1 MTDNTSE
8 KSEKQLIINQYRSLI
23 RGITHKLNSEEK
35 KQIRTAFNVAIEA
48 HQNSRRKSG
57 ELYITH
63 PISVAKIVSHDIGLG
78 ATSIICSLL
87 HDVVEDTETTLEDI
101 GKLFGNEVQMM
112 IAALTKISGV
122 VESDV
127 SLQAENFRKMIL
139 TISNDIRVVL
149 IKIADRLDNMRT
161 LEYLKAEKQARI
173 ASETLYLYAPLAH
186 RLGLYSMKT
195 ELEDLSLKY
204 TETDV
209 YFDISKKLKETKDN
223 REKYIK
229 KFIRPIKEKL
239 KIEKIKCSIKGR
251 PKSIFS
257 IRKKMKKKEIPFEEV
272 FDKFAI
278 RIIIDCPEEKEKEL
292 CWKVYSIVTDFY
304 KPNPDR
310 LRDWISNQKV
320 NGYESLHTTVMGMD
334 GSWVEVQI
342 RSMRMDEIAEKG
354 YAAHWRYKQN
364 KHEKQKMQKNLDNWI
379 NRIRDTLES
388 DKITAIEFVDN
399 FKLNLFSE
407 EIFVFS
413 PNGELITL
421 PNGATSLDFAFQIHT
436 DLGKSC
442 LGTKVNGKL
451 VPLSHKLNS
460 GDQIEII
467 SSRKQTPKENW
478 LDFVITPKARNKIKS
493 SLKQEKKKI
502 AQDGKETLIRKLKH
516 LKIKFSEAIV
526 NELQIYFEL
535 NDSLELFYR
544 LGIGK
549 ITNEQLKEFK
559 NNRDSWYDFIK
570 SKFIRKPKKQV
581 TQFTE
586 EKKKLLVFGEEEEI
600 LDYKIATC
608 CQPISGD
615 KVFAFVT
622 IKDGI
627 KIHSI
632 SCPNSIRLRTNFS
645 YRIMNCKWKSINTI
659 EFDAII
665 EIKGIDSV
673 GLVNKI
679 TNIISSHM
687 NVNMKLVNFNSDDG
701 LFYGKIHL
709 LVKNNTHLNKVMQQI
724 LKIDGVQNVNRI
736 NEER

>member
-1 MTDNTSE
+1 MSQEQTE
-8 KSEKQLIINQYRSLI
+8 KKSIINAYRSLI
-23 RGITHKLNSEEK
+23 RGITGRVSVEERK
-35 KQIRTAFNVAIEA
+35 KIRKAFDLAVSA
-48 HQNSRRKSG
+48 HENSRRQSG

-63 PISVAKIVSHDIGLG
+63 PISVAKIIANDIGLG
-78 ATSIICSLL
+78 STSIICSLL
-87 HDVVEDTETTLEDI
+87 HDVVEDTSITIETIRNE
-101 GKLFGNEVQMM
+101 FGNEVAV
-112 IAALTKISGV
+112 IIDGLTKISGV
-122 VESDV
+122 VEADV

-161 LEYLKAEKQARI
+161 LDYLKLNKQARI

-186 RLGLYSMKT
+186 RLGLYSIKT

-204 TETDV
+204 TDSEV
-209 YFDISKKLKETKDN
+209 YFNISKKLKDTKDN

-229 KFIRPIKEKL
+229 KFTRPIKEKL
-239 KIEKIKCSIKGR
+239 KLENINCSIKGR

-257 IRKKMKKKEIPFEEV
+257 IRKKMKEKQIDFEEV

-278 RIIIDCPEEKEKEL
+278 RVIINCEPEKEKEL

-310 LRDWISNQKV
+310 LRDWVSNAKV

-342 RSMRMDEIAEKG
+342 RSGRMDEVAEKG

-364 KHEKQKMQKNLDNWI
+364 KHADNKIQENLDNWI
-379 NRIRDTLES
+379 NRIRDTLEY
-388 DKITAIEFVDN
+388 DKKNAVEFIDE
-399 FKLNLFSE
+399 FKLNLFEE

-413 PNGELITL
+413 PTGDLITL

-451 VPLSHKLNS
+451 VPLSHKLKS

-478 LDFVITPKARNKIKS
+478 LDFVITAKARNKIKN
-493 SLKQEKKKI
+493 SLKQERKSI

-516 LKIKFSEAIV
+516 LKIQFTESTV

-544 LGIGK
+544 IGIGK
-549 ITNEQLKEFK
+549 ITNEQLKEFRR
-559 NNRDSWYDFIK
+559 NRDSWYDFIK
-570 SKFIRKPKKQV
+570 SKFIKKQKKEIPDNS
-581 TQFTE
+581 E
-586 EKKKLLVFGEEEEI
+586 EKTKLLVFGEEEEV

-615 KVFAFVT
+615 KVFGFVT

-632 SCPNSIRLRTNFS
+632 QCPNAIRLRTSFS

-659 EFDAII
+659 EFDALI
-665 EIKGIDSV
+665 EIQGIDSV

-687 NVNMKLVNFNSDDG
+687 NVNMKLVNFNSNDG
-701 LFYGKIHL
+701 LFYGKITL
-709 LVKNNTHLNKVMQQI
+709 LVKNNTHLEKVMKQI
-724 LKIDGVQNVNRI
+724 MKIEGVEKVHRI
-736 NEER
+736 SE

>member
-1 MTDNTSE
+1 MNDKASE
-8 KSEKQLIINQYRSLI
+8 QAENKIVVNQYRSLM
-23 RGITHKLNSEEK
+23 RGISNKLTIQEK
-35 KQIRTAFNVAIEA
+35 KNIRSAFNMAIQA
-48 HQNSRRKSG
+48 HKNSRRQSG

-63 PISVAKIVSHDIGLG
+63 PISVAKIIAHDIGLG
-78 ATSIICSLL
+78 STSIICSLL
-87 HDVVEDTETTLEDI
+87 HDVVEDTTTTLEDI
-101 GKLFGNEVQMM
+101 KKEFGEQVANM
-112 IAALTKISGV
+112 ISALTKISGV
-122 VESDV
+122 VEADV

-149 IKIADRLDNMRT
+149 IKISDRLDNMRT
-161 LEYLKAEKQARI
+161 LEYLKTTKQERI

-186 RLGLYSMKT
+186 RLGLYSIKT

-204 TETDV
+204 TEPEI
-209 YFDISKKLKETKDN
+209 YFNISKKLNETKDN

-229 KFIRPIKEKL
+229 KFTRPIKEKL
-239 KIEKIKCSIKGR
+239 KLEKITCSIKGR

-257 IRKKMKKKEIPFEEV
+257 IRKKMKEKEIEFEEV

-278 RIIIDCPEEKEKEL
+278 RIIIDCEEKKEKEL

-310 LRDWISNQKV
+310 LRDWISNGKV

-342 RSMRMDEIAEKG
+342 RSVRMDEIAEKG

-364 KHEKQKMQKNLDNWI
+364 KPTNQKIQKNLDNWI

-388 DKITAIEFVDN
+388 DKITAIEFVDD

-413 PNGELITL
+413 PSGDLITL

-451 VPLSHKLNS
+451 VPLSHKLKS
-460 GDQIEII
+460 GDQIEVI

-493 SLKQEKKKI
+493 SLKQERKQLAK
-502 AQDGKETLIRKLKH
+502 DGKETLIRKLKH
-516 LKIKFSEAIV
+516 LKVKFSESIV

-535 NDSLELFYR
+535 NDSLDLFYR
-544 LGIGK
+544 IGIGK
-549 ITNEQLKEFK
+549 ITNEQLKDFK
-559 NNRDSWYDFIK
+559 NNRDSWYDFIR
-570 SKFIRKPKKQV
+570 SKFIRKEKKV
-581 TQFTE
+581 ITKPVE
-586 EKKKLLVFGEEEEI
+586 EKNKLLVFGEEEEV
-600 LDYKIATC
+600 LDYKIAAC

-615 KVFAFVT
+615 KVFGFVT
-622 IKDGI
+622 IKEGI

-632 SCPNSIRLRTNFS
+632 SCPNAIRLRTNFA
-645 YRIMNCKWKSINTI
+645 YRIMNCKWKSVNNI
-659 EFDAII
+659 EFDTLI

-687 NVNMKLVNFNSDDG
+687 NVNMKLLNFNSDDG
-701 LFYGKIHL
+701 LFYGKINL
-709 LVKNNTHLNKVMQQI
+709 LVKNNKHLKKVMEQI
-724 LKIDGVQNVNRI
+724 LKIEGVKSVNRV
-736 NEER
+736 NER

>member
-1 MTDNTSE
+1 MNPKKSNTNE
-8 KSEKQLIINQYRSLI
+8 GAQVIQEYRSLMRTI
-23 RGITHKLNSEEK
+23 SGKANQEEK
-35 KQIRTAFNVAIEA
+35 KLIRKAFKTAIEA
-48 HQNSRRKSG
+48 HENARRKSG
-57 ELYITH
+57 DLYITH
-63 PISVAKIVSHDIGLG
+63 PISVAKIIANDIGLG
-78 ATSIICSLL
+78 PTSIICSLL
-87 HDVVEDTETTLEDI
+87 HDVVEDTSLTIQDI
-101 GKLFGNEVQMM
+101 EANFGSEISLIING
-112 IAALTKISGV
+112 LTKISGV
-122 VESDV
+122 VDADV

-161 LEYLKAEKQARI
+161 LQYLKPEKQARI

-186 RLGLYSMKT
+186 RLGLYSIKT

-204 TETDV
+204 TESDV
-209 YFDISKKLKETKDN
+209 YFNISQKLNETKDN

-229 KFIRPIKEKL
+229 KFTKPIKDRL
-239 KIEKIKCSIKGR
+239 KSEGIKCSIKGR

-257 IRKKMKKKEIPFEEV
+257 IRKKMIKKQIDFEEV

-278 RIIIDCPEEKEKEL
+278 RIIIDCEEEKEKEL

-310 LRDWISNQKV
+310 LRDWISNEKI

-342 RSMRMDEIAEKG
+342 RSLRMDEIAEKG
-354 YAAHWRYKQN
+354 YAAHWRYKEN
-364 KHEKQKMQKNLDNWI
+364 NLKSSKIQKNLDNWI
-379 NRIRDTLES
+379 NRVRDTLEY
-388 DKITAIEFVDN
+388 DKKNAVEFVDD
-399 FKLNLFSE
+399 FKLNLFAE

-413 PNGELITL
+413 PTGDLVTL
-421 PNGATSLDFAFQIHT
+421 PTGATSLDFAFQIHT

-451 VPLSHKLNS
+451 VPLSHKLKS

-478 LDFVITPKARNKIKS
+478 LDFVITSKARNKIKN
-493 SLKQEKKKI
+493 SLKQERKSI

-516 LKIKFSEAIV
+516 LKIKFTESTV

-544 LGIGK
+544 IGIGK

-559 NNRDSWYDFIK
+559 KNRDSWYDFIK
-570 SKFIRKPKKQV
+570 SKFIKKQKIELPISN
-581 TQFTE
+581 E
-586 EKKKLLVFGEEEEI
+586 EKTKLLVFGEEEEV

-608 CQPISGD
+608 CHPISGD
-615 KVFAFVT
+615 KVFGFVT

-627 KIHSI
+627 KVHSI
-632 SCPNSIRLRTNFS
+632 LCPNAIRLRTSFS
-645 YRIMNCKWKSINTI
+645 YRILNCKWKSANNI
-659 EFDAII
+659 EFDALI
-665 EIKGIDSV
+665 EIQGIDSV

-687 NVNMKLVNFNSDDG
+687 NVNMKLLNFNTNDG
-701 LFYGKIHL
+701 LFYGKITL
-709 LVKNNTHLNKVMQQI
+709 LVKNNKHLEKVTKQI
-724 LKIDGVQNVNRI
+724 QKIEGVEQVNRI
-736 NEER
+736 NE

>member
-1 MTDNTSE
+1 ME
-8 KSEKQLIINQYRSLI
+8 KKSEELEKKNIINEYRSLVRAI
-23 RGITHKLNSEEK
+23 ANKVTSEEK
-35 KQIRTAFNVAIEA
+35 KIIRKAFDIAIDA
-48 HQNSRRKSG
+48 HENARRKSG
-57 ELYITH
+57 KLYISH
-63 PISVAKIVSHDIGLG
+63 PISVAKIIANDIGLG
-78 ATSIICSLL
+78 AKSIICSLL
-87 HDVVEDTETTLEDI
+87 HDVVEDTSVTLKDIEEDF
-101 GKLFGNEVQMM
+101 GKEVSL
-112 IAALTKISGV
+112 IIDGLTKISGV
-122 VESDV
+122 VDADV

-161 LEYLKAEKQARI
+161 LEYLSQQKQERI

-186 RLGLYSMKT
+186 RLGLYSIKT

-204 TETDV
+204 TDQNT
-209 YFDISKKLKETKDN
+209 YFSISKKLNETKDN

-229 KFIRPIKEKL
+229 KFTRPIKERL
-239 KIEKIKCSIKGR
+239 KVENIKCSIKGR

-257 IRKKMKKKEIPFEEV
+257 IRKKMIEKEIEFEEV

-278 RIIIDCPEEKEKEL
+278 RIIIDCPKKKEKEI

-310 LRDWISNQKV
+310 LRDWISNVKL

-342 RSMRMDEIAEKG
+342 RTERMDEIAEKG
-354 YAAHWRYKQN
+354 YAAHWKYKQN
-364 KHEKQKMQKNLDNWI
+364 KHQNSKIQENLDDWI
-379 NRIRDTLES
+379 NRIRDTLEY
-388 DKITAIEFVDN
+388 DKETAIEFVDD

-413 PNGELITL
+413 PTGDLVTL

-436 DLGKSC
+436 DLGKNC

-451 VPLSHKLNS
+451 VPLSHKLKS

-467 SSRKQTPKENW
+467 SSRKQKPKEDW
-478 LDFVITPKARNKIKS
+478 LDFVITTKARNKIKN
-493 SLKQEKKKI
+493 SLKQERKEI
-502 AQDGKETLIRKLKH
+502 AKDGKETLMRKLKH
-516 LKIKFSEAIV
+516 LKIKFTEAVI

-535 NDSLELFYR
+535 NDSLDLFYR
-544 LGIGK
+544 IGIGK

-559 NNRDSWYDFIK
+559 GNRDSWYDFIK
-570 SKFIRKPKKQV
+570 SKFIKKQKPSKPHANI
-581 TQFTE
+581 E
-586 EKKKLLVFGEEEEI
+586 EKSKLLVFGEEEEI

-615 KVFAFVT
+615 KVFGFLT
-622 IKDGI
+622 IKEGI
-627 KIHSI
+627 KIHAFT
-632 SCPNSIRLRTNFS
+632 CPNAIRLRTNFS
-645 YRIMNCKWKSINTI
+645 YRIINCKWKSKKHI
-659 EFDAII
+659 EFDALI

-673 GLVNKI
+673 GLVSKI

-687 NVNMKLVNFNSDDG
+687 NVNMKLVNFNTDDG
-701 LFYGKIHL
+701 LFYGKINL
-709 LVKNNTHLNKVMQQI
+709 SIKNNTHLKKVITQI
-724 LKIDGVQNVNRI
+724 LKIDGVEHVNRLH
-736 NEER
+736 E

>member
-1 MTDNTSE
+1 ME
-8 KSEKQLIINQYRSLI
+8 KNAEEIEKKNIINEYRSLI
-23 RGITHKLNSEEK
+23 RAITNKVTPEEK
-35 KQIRTAFNVAIEA
+35 KIIRKAFDIAINA
-48 HQNSRRKSG
+48 HENARRKSG
-57 ELYITH
+57 KLYISH
-63 PISVAKIVSHDIGLG
+63 PISVAKIIANDIGLG
-78 ATSIICSLL
+78 AKSIICSLL
-87 HDVVEDTETTLEDI
+87 HDVVEDTSVTLKDI
-101 GKLFGNEVQMM
+101 EADFGKEVSL
-112 IAALTKISGV
+112 IIDGLTKISGV
-122 VESDV
+122 VDADV

-161 LEYLKAEKQARI
+161 LEYLSEQKQERI

-186 RLGLYSMKT
+186 RLGLYSIKT

-204 TETDV
+204 TDQNT
-209 YFDISKKLKETKDN
+209 YFSISKKLNETKDN

-229 KFIRPIKEKL
+229 KFTRPIKERL
-239 KIEKIKCSIKGR
+239 KVENIKCSIKGR

-257 IRKKMKKKEIPFEEV
+257 IRKKMIEKEIEFEEV

-278 RIIIDCPEEKEKEL
+278 RIIIDCPKKKEKEI

-310 LRDWISNQKV
+310 LRDWISNVKL

-342 RSMRMDEIAEKG
+342 RTERMDEIAEKG
-354 YAAHWRYKQN
+354 YAAHWKYKQN
-364 KHEKQKMQKNLDNWI
+364 KHQNSKIQENLDDWI
-379 NRIRDTLES
+379 NRIRDTLEY
-388 DKITAIEFVDN
+388 DKETAIEFVDD

-413 PNGELITL
+413 PTGDLVTL

-436 DLGKSC
+436 DLGKNC

-451 VPLSHKLNS
+451 VPLSHKLKS

-467 SSRKQTPKENW
+467 SSRKQKPKEDW
-478 LDFVITPKARNKIKS
+478 LDFVITTKARNKIKN
-493 SLKQEKKKI
+493 SLKQERKEI
-502 AQDGKETLIRKLKH
+502 AKDGKETLMRKLKH
-516 LKIKFSEAIV
+516 LKIKFTEAVI

-535 NDSLELFYR
+535 NDSLDLFYR
-544 LGIGK
+544 IGIGK

-559 NNRDSWYDFIK
+559 GNRDSWYDFIK
-570 SKFIRKPKKQV
+570 SKFIKKQKPSKPHINN
-581 TQFTE
+581 E
-586 EKKKLLVFGEEEEI
+586 EKSKLLVFGEEEEI

-615 KVFAFVT
+615 KVFGFLT
-622 IKDGI
+622 IKEGI
-627 KIHSI
+627 KIHAFT
-632 SCPNSIRLRTNFS
+632 CPNAIRLRTNFS
-645 YRIMNCKWKSINTI
+645 YRIINCKWKSKKHI
-659 EFDAII
+659 EFDALI

-673 GLVNKI
+673 GLVSKI

-687 NVNMKLVNFNSDDG
+687 NVNMKLVNFNTDDG
-701 LFYGKIHL
+701 LFYGKINL
-709 LVKNNTHLNKVMQQI
+709 SIKNNTHLKKVITQI
-724 LKIDGVQNVNRI
+724 LKIDGVEHVNRLH
-736 NEER
+736 E

>member
-1 MTDNTSE
+1 MKE
-8 KSEKQLIINQYRSLI
+8 KSAEKTEKQIIVNQYRSLI
-23 RGITHKLNSEEK
+23 RSISNRTNTQDRKL
-35 KQIRTAFNVAIEA
+35 IRSAFNMAVNA
-48 HQNSRRKSG
+48 HNNTRRKSG

-63 PISVAKIVSHDIGLG
+63 PISVAKIVANEIGLG
-78 ATSIICSLL
+78 NTSIICSLL
-87 HDVVEDTETTLEDI
+87 HDVVEDTTTSSDDI
-101 GKLFGNEVQMM
+101 KSEFGEQVTT
-112 IAALTKISGV
+112 IITGLTKISGV
-122 VESDV
+122 VEADV

-161 LEYLKAEKQARI
+161 LQYLKTKKQERI

-186 RLGLYSMKT
+186 RLGLYSIKT

-204 TETDV
+204 TDSES
-209 YFDISKKLKETKDN
+209 YFSISNKLNETKDN

-229 KFIRPIKEKL
+229 KFIRPIKEELKL
-239 KIEKIKCSIKGR
+239 EKIQCSIKGR

-257 IRKKMKKKEIPFEEV
+257 IRKKMIEKEIDFEEV

-278 RIIIDCPEEKEKEL
+278 RIIIECPEKKEKEV

-310 LRDWISNQKV
+310 LRDWISNKKV
-320 NGYESLHTTVMGMD
+320 NGYESLHTTVMGKD

-342 RSMRMDEIAEKG
+342 RSKRMDEIAEKG
-354 YAAHWRYKQN
+354 YAAHWKYKQN
-364 KHEKQKMQKNLDNWI
+364 QFEKNQVQQDLDNWV
-379 NRIRDTLES
+379 NGIRDTLEY
-388 DKITAIEFVDN
+388 DKKNAIEFIDD

-413 PNGELITL
+413 PKGELVTL

-451 VPLSHKLNS
+451 VPLSHKLKS

-478 LDFVITPKARNKIKS
+478 LDFVITSKARNKIKT

-502 AQDGKETLIRKLKH
+502 AKDGKETLIRKLKH
-516 LKIKFSEAIV
+516 LKIKFSENIV
-526 NELQIYFEL
+526 NDLQLYFEL

-544 LGIGK
+544 IGIGK
-549 ITNEQLKEFK
+549 ISNDHLKKFK
-559 NNRDSWYDFIK
+559 SNRDSWYDFIK
-570 SKFIRKPKKQV
+570 SKFIRKPKITNPIIEDKN
-581 TQFTE
+581 
-586 EKKKLLVFGEEEEI
+586 KKLLVFGTDEEV

-615 KVFAFVT
+615 KVFGFIT

-632 SCPNSIRLRTNFS
+632 SCPNAIRLRTNFS
-645 YRIMNCKWKSINTI
+645 YRIVNCKWKSINTI

-687 NVNMKLVNFNSDDG
+687 NVNMKLINFNSDDG
-701 LFYGKIHL
+701 LFYGKITL
-709 LVKNNTHLNKVMQQI
+709 LVKNSSHLAKVIEQI
-724 LKIDGVQNVNRI
+724 LKIEGVKNVNRI
-736 NEER
+736 N

>member
-35 KQIRTAFNVAIEA
+35 KQIRTAFNIAIEA

-101 GKLFGNEVQMM
+101 GKLFGNEIQMM

-161 LEYLKAEKQARI
+161 LEYLKPEKQARI

-239 KIEKIKCSIKGR
+239 KIEKIRCSIKGR

-364 KHEKQKMQKNLDNWI
+364 KHEKQKIQKNLDNWI

-493 SLKQEKKKI
+493 SLKQERKKI

>member
-35 KQIRTAFNVAIEA
+35 KQIRTAFNIAIEA

-101 GKLFGNEVQMM
+101 GKLFGNEIQMM

-161 LEYLKAEKQARI
+161 LEYLKPEKQARI

-239 KIEKIKCSIKGR
+239 KIENIRCSIKGR

-364 KHEKQKMQKNLDNWI
+364 KHEKQKIQKNLDNWI

-493 SLKQEKKKI
+493 SLKQERKKI

>member
-1 MTDNTSE
+1 MENNTVSAKE
-8 KSEKQLIINQYRSLI
+8 NQLITNEYRSLI
-23 RGITHKLNSEEK
+23 RTVTERLNLEEK
-35 KQIRTAFNVAIEA
+35 KKIRQAFNIAIKA
-48 HQNSRRKSG
+48 HKNSRRESG
-57 ELYITH
+57 KLYVSH
-63 PISVAKIVSHDIGLG
+63 PISVAKIIANDIGLG
-78 ATSIICSLL
+78 ATSIICGLL
-87 HDVVEDTETTLEDI
+87 HDVVEDTTITIDNIKKE
-101 GKLFGNEVQMM
+101 FGEEVAL
-112 IAALTKISGV
+112 IIDGLTKISGV

-127 SLQAENFRKMIL
+127 SLQAESFRKMIL

-161 LEYLKAEKQARI
+161 LEYLSQHKQEKI

-186 RLGLYSMKT
+186 RLGLYSIKT
-195 ELEDLSLKY
+195 ELEDLSLKH
-204 TETDV
+204 TDSDS
-209 YFDISKKLKETKDN
+209 YFSISKKLKETKDN
-223 REKYIK
+223 RSKYIK

-239 KIEKIKCSIKGR
+239 KIENISSSIKGR

-257 IRKKMKKKEIPFEEV
+257 IRKKMNEKEISFEEV

-278 RIIIDCPEEKEKEL
+278 RITIDCPIEKEKEL

-304 KPNPDR
+304 TPNPDR
-310 LRDWISNQKV
+310 LRDWISNSKA
-320 NGYESLHTTVMGMD
+320 NGYESLHTTVMGKD

-342 RSMRMDEIAEKG
+342 RSERMDEIAEKG
-354 YAAHWRYKQN
+354 YAAHWRYKENREENIKIQ
-364 KHEKQKMQKNLDNWI
+364 QNLDNWI
-379 NRIRDTLES
+379 NRVRDSLE
-388 DKITAIEFVDN
+388 DEKKNAIEFVDD

-413 PNGELITL
+413 PTGELIIL

-436 DLGKSC
+436 DLGKTC

-467 SSRKQTPKENW
+467 SSRKQMPKEDW
-478 LDFVITPKARNKIKS
+478 LDFVITSKAKTKIKS

-502 AQDGKETLIRKLKH
+502 AIDGKETLIRKLKH
-516 LKIKFSEAIV
+516 LKIKFSEPTI

-544 LGIGK
+544 VGIGK
-549 ITNEQLKEFK
+549 ITNEGLKEFK

-570 SKFIRKPKKQV
+570 SKFIRKQKKEILSQ
-581 TQFTE
+581 TKE
-586 EKKKLLVFGEEEEI
+586 EIKLLVFGEEEEV
-600 LDYKIATC
+600 LDYKISTC

-615 KVFAFVT
+615 KVFGFVT
-622 IKDGI
+622 IKEGI

-632 SCPNSIRLRTNFS
+632 SCPNAIRLRTNFS
-645 YRIMNCKWKSINTI
+645 YRIVKCKWKNVKNI
-659 EFDAII
+659 EFDSMI

-687 NVNMKLVNFNSDDG
+687 NVNMKLVNFTSNDG
-701 LFYGKIHL
+701 LFYGRINL
-709 LVKNNTHLNKVMQQI
+709 SVKNNTHLEKVVKQI
-724 LKIDGVQNVNRI
+724 LKIDGVNGVNRVKD
-736 NEER
+736 EK

>member
-1 MTDNTSE
+1 MT
-8 KSEKQLIINQYRSLI
+8 KQQSNKTENQVIVNEYRSLI
-23 RGITHKLNSEEK
+23 RAIKDKTNVEEK
-35 KQIRTAFNVAIEA
+35 KNIRKAFNLAIEA
-48 HQNSRRKSG
+48 HENARRKSG
-57 ELYITH
+57 KLYITH
-63 PISVAKIVSHDIGLG
+63 PISVAKIIATEIGLG
-78 ATSIICSLL
+78 STSIICGLL
-87 HDVVEDTETTLEDI
+87 HDVVEDTSITLEEI
-101 GKLFGNEVQMM
+101 KTNFGEEVSLI
-112 IAALTKISGV
+112 IAGLTKISGV
-122 VESDV
+122 AEADV

-161 LEYLKAEKQARI
+161 LEYLKIDKQARI

-186 RLGLYSMKT
+186 RLGLYSIKT

-204 TETDV
+204 TDSEV
-209 YFDISKKLKETKDN
+209 YFSISKKLKETKDN

-229 KFIRPIKEKL
+229 KFTKPIKEKL
-239 KIEKIKCSIKGR
+239 KIENIKCSIKGR

-257 IRKKMKKKEIPFEEV
+257 IRKKMIEKQIEFEEV

-278 RIIIDCPEEKEKEL
+278 RIILNCDQEKEKEL

-310 LRDWISNQKV
+310 LRDWISNGKV

-334 GSWVEVQI
+334 GCWVEVQI
-342 RSMRMDEIAEKG
+342 RSSRMDEIAEKG

-364 KHEKQKMQKNLDNWI
+364 KHSNKKIQQNLDNWL
-379 NRIRDTLES
+379 NRIRDTLEY
-388 DKITAIEFVDN
+388 DKKNAIEFVDD
-399 FKLNLFSE
+399 FKLNLFEE

-451 VPLSHKLNS
+451 VPLSHKLKS

-478 LDFVITPKARNKIKS
+478 LDFVITSKARNKIKN
-493 SLKQEKKKI
+493 SLKQERKSI
-502 AQDGKETLIRKLKH
+502 ATDGKETLMRKLKH
-516 LKIKFSEAIV
+516 LKIQFTESAV

-544 LGIGK
+544 VGIGK

-559 NNRDSWYDFIK
+559 RNRDSWYDFIK
-570 SKFIRKPKKQV
+570 SKFIKKQKKEIPEI
-581 TQFTE
+581 TE
-586 EKKKLLVFGEEEEI
+586 EKTKLLVFGEEEEV

-615 KVFAFVT
+615 KVFGFVT
-622 IKDGI
+622 IKEGI
-627 KIHSI
+627 KIHSMG
-632 SCPNSIRLRTNFS
+632 CPNAIRLRTSFS

-659 EFDAII
+659 EFDALI

-687 NVNMKLVNFNSDDG
+687 NVNMKLVNFNSNDG
-701 LFYGKIHL
+701 LFYGKITL
-709 LVKNNTHLNKVMQQI
+709 LVKNNTHLERVMKQI
-724 LKIDGVQNVNRI
+724 LKIEGVEQVHRI
-736 NEER
+736 ND

>member
-1 MTDNTSE
+1 MQEEQNLIE
-8 KSEKQLIINQYRSLI
+8 KKNIVNQYKSLMRSINDRIDIKERKKI
-23 RGITHKLNSEEK
+23 RS
-35 KQIRTAFNVAIEA
+35 AFNIAIKA
-48 HQNSRRKSG
+48 HNNTRRKSG

-63 PISVAKIVSHDIGLG
+63 PIAVAKIIASNIGLG
-78 ATSIICSLL
+78 TTSIICSLL
-87 HDVVEDTETTLEDI
+87 HDVVEDTTLTIEDI
-101 GKLFGNEVQMM
+101 KHEFGEEVSV
-112 IAALTKISGV
+112 IIEGLTKISGV
-122 VESDV
+122 VEADV

-161 LEYLKAEKQARI
+161 LQFLTQKKQERI

-186 RLGLYSMKT
+186 RLGLYSIKT

-204 TETDV
+204 TETKT
-209 YFDISKKLKETKDN
+209 YFHISTQLNKTKDN

-229 KFIRPIKEKL
+229 KFTRPIRDKL
-239 KIEKIKCSIKGR
+239 KSEKINFSIKGR

-257 IRKKMKKKEIPFEEV
+257 IRKKMVEKEIGFEEV

-278 RIIIDCPEEKEKEL
+278 RIIIDCNQNKEKEL
-292 CWKVYSIVTDFY
+292 CWKAYSIVTDY
-304 KPNPDR
+304 YTPNPDR
-310 LRDWISNQKV
+310 LRDWISNPKL

-342 RSMRMDEIAEKG
+342 RSKRMDEIAEKG

-364 KHEKQKMQKNLDNWI
+364 QHSNTRIQKNLDNWI
-379 NRIRDTLES
+379 NRVRDTLQD
-388 DKITAIEFVDN
+388 DKETAEETVAD
-399 FKLNLFSE
+399 FKLNLFNE

-413 PNGELITL
+413 PKGDLVTL

-451 VPLSHKLNS
+451 VPLSHKLKS

-467 SSRKQTPKENW
+467 SSRNQTPKDNW
-478 LDFVITPKARNKIKS
+478 LDFVVTAKARNKIKN
-493 SLKQEKKKI
+493 SLKQEKKSI
-502 AQDGKETLIRKLKH
+502 AKDGKETLMRKLKH
-516 LKIKFSEAIV
+516 LKIKFSESTV

-535 NDSLELFYR
+535 NDSLDLFYR
-544 LGIGK
+544 IGIGK
-549 ITNEQLKEFK
+549 ISNEQLKSFK
-559 NNRDSWYDFIK
+559 KNRDSWYDFIK
-570 SKFIRKPKKQV
+570 SKFIKKQKEIV
-581 TQFTE
+581 PNNQDQ
-586 EKKKLLVFGEEEEI
+586 KSKLLVFGDDDEM
-600 LDYKIATC
+600 LDYKMATC

-615 KVFAFVT
+615 KVFGFIT

-627 KIHSI
+627 KIHTVN
-632 SCPNSIRLRTNFS
+632 CPNAIRLRANFS
-645 YRIMNCKWKSINTI
+645 YRIIDCKWKNVNRI
-659 EFDAII
+659 EFDALI

-687 NVNMKLVNFNSDDG
+687 NVNMKFVNFNSDDG
-701 LFYGKIHL
+701 LFYGRITL
-709 LVKNNTHLNKVMQQI
+709 LVKNNSHLEKVIKQI
-724 LKIDGVQNVNRI
+724 AKIEGVQNVNRI
-736 NEER
+736 ND

>member
-1 MTDNTSE
+1 MKQNVEELE
-8 KSEKQLIINQYRSLI
+8 KKNIINEYRSLI
-23 RGITHKLNSEEK
+23 RAISSKVTSEEK
-35 KQIRTAFNVAIEA
+35 KNIRKAFNLAIDA
-48 HQNSRRKSG
+48 HKNSRRKSG
-57 ELYITH
+57 KLYISH
-63 PISVAKIVSHDIGLG
+63 PISVAKIIANHIGLG
-78 ATSIICSLL
+78 AKSIICSLL
-87 HDVVEDTETTLEDI
+87 HDVVEDTSITLENI
-101 GKLFGNEVQMM
+101 REEFGEEVAL
-112 IAALTKISGV
+112 IIDGLTKISGV
-122 VESDV
+122 VDADV

-161 LEYLKAEKQARI
+161 LEYLSQNKQERI

-186 RLGLYSMKT
+186 RLGLYSIKT

-204 TETDV
+204 TDANT
-209 YFDISKKLKETKDN
+209 YFNISNKLNETKDN

-239 KIEKIKCSIKGR
+239 KSENIKCSIKGR

-257 IRKKMKKKEIPFEEV
+257 IRKKMIEKEIEFEEV

-278 RIIIDCPEEKEKEL
+278 RVIIDCPKKKEKEI

-310 LRDWISNQKV
+310 LRDWISNVKL

-342 RSMRMDEIAEKG
+342 RSERMDEIAEKG
-354 YAAHWRYKQN
+354 YAAHWKYKQN
-364 KHEKQKMQKNLDNWI
+364 KHQNNKIQENLDDWI
-379 NRIRDTLES
+379 NRIRDTLEY
-388 DKITAIEFVDN
+388 DKETAIEFVDD
-399 FKLNLFSE
+399 FKLHLFSE

-413 PNGELITL
+413 PTGDLVTL

-436 DLGKSC
+436 DLGKNC

-451 VPLSHKLNS
+451 VPLSHKLKS

-467 SSRKQTPKENW
+467 SSRKQKPKEDW
-478 LDFVITPKARNKIKS
+478 LDFVITTKARNKIKN
-493 SLKQEKKKI
+493 SLKQERKEI
-502 AQDGKETLIRKLKH
+502 AKDGKETLIRKLKH
-516 LKIKFSEAIV
+516 LKIKFTESVV
-526 NELQIYFEL
+526 NELQIYFDL

-544 LGIGK
+544 FGIGK
-549 ITNEQLKEFK
+549 ITNEQLKDFK
-559 NNRDSWYDFIK
+559 RNRDSWYDFIK
-570 SKFIRKPKKQV
+570 SKFIKKQKPSKLHINI
-581 TQFTE
+581 E
-586 EKKKLLVFGEEEEI
+586 DKGKLLVFGEEEEI

-615 KVFAFVT
+615 KVFGFLT
-622 IKDGI
+622 IKEGI

-632 SCPNSIRLRTNFS
+632 TCPNAIRLRTNFS
-645 YRIMNCKWKSINTI
+645 YRIISCKWKSSKNI
-659 EFDAII
+659 EFDALI

-673 GLVNKI
+673 GLVSKI

-687 NVNMKLVNFNSDDG
+687 NVNMKLVNFNTDDG
-701 LFYGKIHL
+701 LFYGKINL
-709 LVKNNTHLNKVMQQI
+709 SIKNNTHLKKVITQI
-724 LKIDGVQNVNRI
+724 LKIDGVEHVNRLH
-736 NEER
+736 E

>member
-1 MTDNTSE
+1 MNPK
-8 KSEKQLIINQYRSLI
+8 KSSNNEGAQVIQEYRSLMRTI
-23 RGITHKLNSEEK
+23 SGKANQEEK
-35 KQIRTAFNVAIEA
+35 KLIRKAFKTAIEA
-48 HQNSRRKSG
+48 HENARRKSG
-57 ELYITH
+57 DLYITH
-63 PISVAKIVSHDIGLG
+63 PISVAKIIANDIGLG
-78 ATSIICSLL
+78 PTSIICSLL
-87 HDVVEDTETTLEDI
+87 HDVVEDTSLTIKDI
-101 GKLFGNEVQMM
+101 EANFGSEISLIING
-112 IAALTKISGV
+112 LTKISGV
-122 VESDV
+122 VDADV

-161 LEYLKAEKQARI
+161 LQYLKPEKQARI

-186 RLGLYSMKT
+186 RLGLYSIKT
-195 ELEDLSLKY
+195 ELEDLSLKH
-204 TETDV
+204 TESDI
-209 YFDISKKLKETKDN
+209 YFNISQKLNETKDN

-229 KFIRPIKEKL
+229 KFTKPIKDRL
-239 KIEKIKCSIKGR
+239 KSEGIKCSIKGR

-257 IRKKMKKKEIPFEEV
+257 IRKKMIKKQIDFEEV

-278 RIIIDCPEEKEKEL
+278 RIIIDCNEEKEKEL

-310 LRDWISNQKV
+310 LRDWISNEKI

-342 RSMRMDEIAEKG
+342 RSQRMDEIAEKG
-354 YAAHWRYKQN
+354 YAAHWRYKESN
-364 KHEKQKMQKNLDNWI
+364 LKSSKIQKNLDNWI
-379 NRIRDTLES
+379 NRVRDTLEY
-388 DKITAIEFVDN
+388 DKKNAVEFVDD

-413 PNGELITL
+413 PKGDLVTL
-421 PNGATSLDFAFQIHT
+421 PTGATSLDFAFQIHT

-451 VPLSHKLNS
+451 VPLSHKLKN

-478 LDFVITPKARNKIKS
+478 LDFVITSKARNKIKN
-493 SLKQEKKKI
+493 SLKQERKSI
-502 AQDGKETLIRKLKH
+502 AKDGKETLIRKLKH
-516 LKIKFSEAIV
+516 LKIKFSESTV

-544 LGIGK
+544 VGIGK

-559 NNRDSWYDFIK
+559 RNRDSWYDFIK
-570 SKFIRKPKKQV
+570 SKFIKKQKIELP
-581 TQFTE
+581 TPTE
-586 EKKKLLVFGEEEEI
+586 EKTKLLVFGEEEEV

-615 KVFAFVT
+615 KVFGFVT

-627 KIHSI
+627 KVHSI
-632 SCPNSIRLRTNFS
+632 LCPNAIRLRTSFS
-645 YRIMNCKWKSINTI
+645 YRILNCKWKSANNI
-659 EFDAII
+659 EFDALI
-665 EIKGIDSV
+665 EIQGIDSV

-687 NVNMKLVNFNSDDG
+687 NVNMKLLNFNTNDG
-701 LFYGKIHL
+701 LFYGKITL
-709 LVKNNTHLNKVMQQI
+709 LVKNNKHLEKVTKQI
-724 LKIDGVQNVNRI
+724 QKIEGVEQVKRI
-736 NEER
+736 NE

>member
-1 MTDNTSE
+1 MSSRETEN
-8 KSEKQLIINQYRSLI
+8 KLIINNYRSLI
-23 RGITHKLNSEEK
+23 RSISDRVSAEEK
-35 KQIRTAFNVAIEA
+35 KSIRKAFNLAISA
-48 HQNSRRKSG
+48 HENARRKSG

-63 PISVAKIVSHDIGLG
+63 PISVAKIVANEIGLS

-87 HDVVEDTETTLEDI
+87 HDVVEDTSITLETI
-101 GKLFGNEVQMM
+101 KNEFGNEVSL
-112 IAALTKISGV
+112 IIEGLTKISGV
-122 VESDV
+122 VEADV

-161 LEYLKAEKQARI
+161 LEYLHQQKQARI

-186 RLGLYSMKT
+186 RLGLYSIKT

-204 TETDV
+204 TDSDI
-209 YFDISKKLKETKDN
+209 YFDISKKLKDTKNN

-229 KFIRPIKEKL
+229 KFTKPIKEKL
-239 KIEKIKCSIKGR
+239 KSEKIKCSIKGR

-257 IRKKMKKKEIPFEEV
+257 IRKKMTEKQIDFEEV

-278 RIIIDCPEEKEKEL
+278 RIIIDCEKEKEKEL

-304 KPNPDR
+304 QPNPDR
-310 LRDWISNQKV
+310 LRDWISNGKV
-320 NGYESLHTTVMGMD
+320 NGYESLHTTVMGID

-342 RSMRMDEIAEKG
+342 RSVRMDEIAEKG

-364 KHEKQKMQKNLDNWI
+364 KHVNTKIQANLDNWI
-379 NRIRDTLES
+379 NRIRDTLEY
-388 DKITAIEFVDN
+388 DKKNAVEFVDD
-399 FKLNLFSE
+399 FKLNLFEE

-413 PNGELITL
+413 PTGDLVTL

-451 VPLSHKLNS
+451 VPLSHKLKS

-478 LDFVITPKARNKIKS
+478 LDFVVTSKARNKIKN
-493 SLKQEKKKI
+493 SLKQERKSI

-516 LKIKFSEAIV
+516 LKVNFSEATI

-544 LGIGK
+544 IGIGK
-549 ITNEQLKEFK
+549 ISNEQLKEFK
-559 NNRDSWYDFIK
+559 RNRDSWYDFIK
-570 SKFIRKPKKQV
+570 SKFIKNKKKEIPLI
-581 TQFTE
+581 TE
-586 EKKKLLVFGEEEEI
+586 EKTKLLVFGDEDEV

-615 KVFAFVT
+615 NVFGFVT
-622 IKDGI
+622 IKEGI
-627 KIHSI
+627 KVHSI
-632 SCPNSIRLRTNFS
+632 NCPNAIRLRTSFS
-645 YRIMNCKWKSINTI
+645 YRIMKCKWQSINTI
-659 EFDAII
+659 DFDAII

-687 NVNMKLVNFNSDDG
+687 NVNMKLVNFNSNDG
-701 LFYGKIHL
+701 LFYGKITL
-709 LVKNNTHLNKVMQQI
+709 LVKNNAHLKKVMKQI
-724 LKIDGVQNVNRI
+724 LKIDGVEQVNRT
-736 NEER
+736 NE

>member
-1 MTDNTSE
+1 MTNNNSEESE
-8 KSEKQLIINQYRSLI
+8 KKIIINQYRSLI

-35 KQIRTAFNVAIEA
+35 KQIRTAFNIAIEA

-87 HDVVEDTETTLEDI
+87 HDVVEDTDTTIEDI
-101 GKLFGNEVQMM
+101 EKVFGNEITMM
-112 IAALTKISGV
+112 ISALTKISGV
-122 VESDV
+122 VEADV

-161 LEYLKAEKQARI
+161 LEYLKPQKQARI

-209 YFDISKKLKETKDN
+209 YFDISKKLNETKDN

-239 KIEKIKCSIKGR
+239 KTEQIKCSIKGR

-278 RIIIDCPEEKEKEL
+278 RIIIECAKDKEKEL

-364 KHEKQKMQKNLDNWI
+364 KHEKQKIQKNLDNWI

-388 DKITAIEFVDN
+388 EKITAIEFVDN

-451 VPLSHKLNS
+451 VHLSHKLKS

-493 SLKQEKKKI
+493 SLKQERKKI

-516 LKIKFSEAIV
+516 LKIKFSEAVV

-544 LGIGK
+544 IGIGK

-570 SKFIRKPKKQV
+570 SKFIRKPKKQI
-581 TQFTE
+581 THFTE

-645 YRIMNCKWKSINTI
+645 YRIMSCKWKSINTI

-724 LKIDGVQNVNRI
+724 LKIEGVQNVNRI

>member
-1 MTDNTSE
+1 MVKQESE
-8 KSEKQLIINQYRSLI
+8 KIEKKNIVNEYRSLV
-23 RGITHKLNSEEK
+23 RAITNRVDAKEK
-35 KQIRTAFNVAIEA
+35 KSIRKAFNLAITA
-48 HQNSRRKSG
+48 HEDARRKSG
-57 ELYITH
+57 ALYITH
-63 PISVAKIVSHDIGLG
+63 PISVAKIIANEIGLG

-87 HDVVEDTETTLEDI
+87 HDVVEDTSITIETIKSE
-101 GKLFGNEVQMM
+101 FGDEVAL
-112 IAALTKISGV
+112 IIDGLTKISDV
-122 VESDV
+122 VEADV

-161 LEYLKAEKQARI
+161 LEYLKPNKQKRI

-186 RLGLYSMKT
+186 RLGLYSIKT

-209 YFDISKKLKETKDN
+209 YFNISTKLNDTKGN

-229 KFIRPIKEKL
+229 KFTRPIKEKL
-239 KIEKIKCSIKGR
+239 KLENINCSIKGR

-257 IRKKMKKKEIPFEEV
+257 IRKKMIEKQIDFEEV

-278 RIIIDCPEEKEKEL
+278 RIIIKCLPEKEKEL

-310 LRDWISNQKV
+310 LRDWISNVKI

-342 RSMRMDEIAEKG
+342 RSERMDEIAEKG

-364 KHEKQKMQKNLDNWI
+364 KHTDNKIQQNLDTWI
-379 NRIRDTLES
+379 NRIRDTLEY
-388 DKITAIEFVDN
+388 DKKNAVEFVDD
-399 FKLNLFSE
+399 FKLNLFEE

-413 PNGELITL
+413 PTGDLITL

-451 VPLSHKLNS
+451 VPLSHKLKS

-467 SSRKQTPKENW
+467 SSRKQSPKENW
-478 LDFVITPKARNKIKS
+478 LDFVITAKARNKIKN
-493 SLKQEKKKI
+493 SLKQERKSI

-516 LKIKFSEAIV
+516 LKIKFTESAV

-544 LGIGK
+544 IGIGK

-559 NNRDSWYDFIK
+559 RNRDSWYDFIK
-570 SKFIRKPKKQV
+570 SKFIKKEKKEIPHI
-581 TQFTE
+581 TE
-586 EKKKLLVFGEEEEI
+586 EKTKLLVFGEEEEV

-615 KVFAFVT
+615 KVFGFVT

-627 KIHSI
+627 KIHAI
-632 SCPNSIRLRTNFS
+632 NCPNAIRLRTSFS

-701 LFYGKIHL
+701 LFYGKITL
-709 LVKNNTHLNKVMQQI
+709 LVKNNTHLEKVIKQI
-724 LKIDGVQNVNRI
+724 LKIEGVEQVHRVS
-736 NEER
+736 E

>member
-1 MTDNTSE
+1 MKNNNEQIE
-8 KSEKQLIINQYRSLI
+8 KKIIINQYRSLI
-23 RGITHKLNSEEK
+23 RNLNPNINTQEK
-35 KQIRTAFNVAIEA
+35 KRIRAAFNLAIKA
-48 HQNSRRKSG
+48 HSDTRRKSG
-57 ELYITH
+57 DLFITH
-63 PISVAKIVSHDIGLG
+63 PISVAKIVARDIGLG
-78 ATSIICSLL
+78 STSIICSLL
-87 HDVVEDTETTLEDI
+87 HDVVEDTEITSLDI
-101 GKLFGNEVQMM
+101 KDQFGEQVQL
-112 IAALTKISGV
+112 IIDGLTKISGV
-122 VESDV
+122 VDAEI

-149 IKIADRLDNMRT
+149 IKIADRLDNMRSLDYLT
-161 LEYLKAEKQARI
+161 LKNQQKI

-186 RLGLYSMKT
+186 RLGLYSIKT

-204 TETDV
+204 TDPDI
-209 YFDISKKLKETKDN
+209 YFDISKKLNETKNN

-239 KIEKIKCSIKGR
+239 KIERINCSIKGR

-257 IRKKMKKKEIPFEEV
+257 IRKKMTEKEIDFEEV

-278 RIIIDCPEEKEKEL
+278 RVIIDCPIPKEKEL

-310 LRDWISNQKV
+310 LRDWISNAKL
-320 NGYESLHTTVMGMD
+320 NGYESLHTTVMGID

-342 RSMRMDEIAEKG
+342 RSNRMDEIAEKG
-354 YAAHWRYKQN
+354 YAAHWKYKQN
-364 KHEKQKMQKNLDNWI
+364 KHVNKKTQKNLDSWI
-379 NRIRDTLES
+379 NRVRDTLEY
-388 DKITAIEFVDN
+388 DKNSAEETIED
-399 FKLNLFSE
+399 FKLNLFAE

-413 PNGELITL
+413 PKGDLVTL

-451 VPLSHKLNS
+451 VPLSHRLKS

-467 SSRKQTPKENW
+467 SSSKQTPKENW
-478 LDFVITPKARNKIKS
+478 LDFVVTAKARNKIKN
-493 SLKQEKKKI
+493 SLKQEKKQI
-502 AQDGKETLIRKLKH
+502 ANNGKEILIRKLKH
-516 LKIKFSEAIV
+516 LKIIFSESTV

-549 ITNEQLKEFK
+549 ISNEQLKEFK

-570 SKFIRKPKKQV
+570 SKFIRKNKQ
-581 TQFTE
+581 TSPTIKE
-586 EKKKLLVFGEEEEI
+586 EKNKLLVFGEEDEV
-600 LDYKIATC
+600 LDYKIASC

-615 KVFAFVT
+615 KVFGFVT

-627 KIHSI
+627 KIHSV
-632 SCPNSIRLRTNFS
+632 SCPNAIRLRANFS
-645 YRIMNCKWKSINTI
+645 YRIINCKWKSINSI
-659 EFDAII
+659 DFDALI

-701 LFYGKIHL
+701 LFYGRITL
-709 LVKNNTHLNKVMQQI
+709 LVKNNTHLEKVMRQI
-724 LKIDGVQNVNRI
+724 LKIDGVKTVNRI
-736 NEER
+736 KE